1 MSAPALRRA
10 DPAAAPAPLDPNPA
24 WLAQILAAQRAGR
37 CCLPLRLGLDQAD
50 YAALLAAH
58 FPALAGAL
66 GAPADGL
73 LDDGH
78 ALRQELL
85 ELRRD
90 EWQELRDLLL
100 AGRRGDQPAAV
111 WLAQIVAAACLGGN
125 HLWRDLGLA
134 SRQQLRE
141 LLLHNFPQ
149 LARRNVHDMRW
160 KKFFYKQL
168 CEQDGGYVCRAPS
181 CAQCP
186 THHDC
191 FGEEL

>member
-1 MSAPALRRA
+1 MNAPALRRA

-37 CCLPLRLGLDQAD
+37 SCLPLRLGLDQAD
-50 YAALLAAH
+50 YAALLDAH

-100 AGRRGDQPAAV
+100 AGRRDNQPAAA

-134 SRQQLRE
+134 SRLQLRE
-141 LLLHNFPQ
+141 LLQHNFPQ

-181 CAQCP
+181 CEQCP

-191 FGEEL
+191 FGDEL

>member
-1 MSAPALRRA
+1 MN
-10 DPAAAPAPLDPNPA
+10 AAASVELPADPNPA
-24 WLAQILAAQRAGR
+24 WLEQIVAAQRAGR
-37 CCLPLRLGLDQAD
+37 SCLPSRLGLDEPG

-58 FPALAGAL
+58 LPALAGQAA
-66 GAPADGL
+66 APRDC
-73 LDDGH
+73 H
-78 ALRQELL
+78 ELRQELL

-90 EWQELRDLLL
+90 EWQELCDLLL
-100 AGRRGDQPAAV
+100 AGRRGAAASAA
-111 WLAQIVAAACLGGN
+111 WMAPIVAAACLGGD

-141 LLLHNFPQ
+141 LLQHNFPQ
-149 LARRNVHDMRW
+149 LAQRNVNDMRW

-168 CEQDGGYVCRAPS
+168 CEQDGGYVCRSPS
-181 CAQCP
+181 CEQCP